1 MEENAEKEA
10 RRLAMYNVRQ
20 KFWSGIGKVD
30 SDVLAPMINP
40 AFMGQPAWPDLRQAF
55 IRIVTEDSVI
65 FATDGLSDE
74 FSESEDP
81 DHGFEIELYVEL
93 PLDEFREIPIGSFAT
108 TWAFQLVNQAAMN
121 AANSGAYRNM
131 ADDYNVFSTELYNV
145 EVPDHYINQEQRVGV
160 LIGMA
165 SKHVPEMLVDR
176 DVRVLSLTIIQ
187 LRELEYL
194 IANGGQG
201 RRDLVAKLEASG
213 NGNISSTSRKSV
225 V

>member
-1 MEENAEKEA
+1 MEESPEKEA
-10 RRLAMYNVRQ
+10 RREAMYAARQ
-20 KFWSGIGKVD
+20 EFWSGIGKVD
-30 SDVLAPMINP
+30 SDVLAPIINP

-55 IRIVTEDSVI
+55 IRVVTEDSVI

-74 FSESEDP
+74 FTESEDE

-93 PLDEFREIPIGSFAT
+93 PLEEFRDIPIGSFGT

-131 ADDYNVFSTELYNV
+131 AEDYDVFSTEFYEV

-160 LIGMA
+160 LIGMK
-165 SKHVPEMLVDR
+165 SKHVPEMLGDK
-176 DVRVLSLTIIQ
+176 DVRVLALTLIQ
-187 LRELEYL
+187 LPELEYL

-201 RRDLVAKLEASG
+201 RRDLVEKLEAAG
-213 NGNISSTSRKSV
+213 TGNISSTTRSSV